1 MRKLYFELLGPVIS
15 VSTTIGLFAGI
26 EKCLT
31 RKQHTSITP
40 FSDILGTTSLGAI
53 IGITYPVS
61 LPVLTGYVI
70 FFDHNV
76 SSKND
81 KDK

>member
-26 EKCLT
+26 EKCIT
-31 RKQHTSITP
+31 RKQHTAVSP
-40 FSDILGTTSLGAI
+40 FSDILGTISLGAI

-70 FFDHNV
+70 FVDYNV
-76 SSKND
+76 TPKND